1 MFYGIPGFHTQNID
15 VQRYIQLPT
24 YLQKKSLFFHI
35 IHYFLVK
42 RQMVQMALPIIN
54 FMYKTMEKWQ
64 KMWFCHNQM
73 QWFAK
78 DADVYLNKIGILMT
92 WYIVKPI

>member
-1 MFYGIPGFHTQNID
+1 
-15 VQRYIQLPT
+15 
-24 YLQKKSLFFHI
+24 
-35 IHYFLVK
+35 
-42 RQMVQMALPIIN
+42 MVQMALPIIN
-54 FMYKTMEKWQ
+54 SMYKTMEKWQ

-92 WYIVKPI
+92 WYIVKSIQNRKFRQRAIKLLVNSSNMFH